1 MMDANLMEK
10 LRDIIGKAGFP
21 EPYPGVISAVIAL
34 IVIFFLAWLLD
45 YITKRVLLFGITSYA
60 KKSQSRWD
68 DTLVETKFFRRLSHI
83 APAILI
89 YYLVEI
95 ALAGYPDL
103 IAVLKAVAQAYMVI
117 IGALAV
123 DSLSSSL
130 HIIYQ
135 SMPISRNRSIKG
147 YVQVF
152 KIFIYFI
159 AGIFILHIVFNKEV
173 SYFLTGLGAV
183 TAVLLL
189 VFKDTILGLVGG
201 VQLAAYDM
209 VRIGDWIEMPSRN
222 ADGNV
227 TDISLNTVKV
237 QNWDKTITTI
247 PTYALVSESF
257 YNWRGMEESGGRRI
271 KRSLNIDVKSIRFL
285 DNELI
290 DKLRKIQVLTE
301 YIDTRLEDIK
311 KYNKEHNIDE
321 SMPVNG
327 RRLTNIGTFRK
338 YVEEYLKRHPM
349 IKTDMTFLVRHL
361 QPTEKGLPL
370 EIYVFCKDQ
379 RWAYYEA
386 IQADIFDHLLAIIG
400 AFDLKVF
407 QNPSGDDFR
416 ALSTSMSQS

>member
-1 MMDANLMEK
+1 MEK

-349 IKTDMTFLVRHL
+349 IKTDMTF
-361 QPTEKGLPL
+361 
-370 EIYVFCKDQ
+370 
-379 RWAYYEA
+379 
-386 IQADIFDHLLAIIG
+386 
-400 AFDLKVF
+400 
-407 QNPSGDDFR
+407 
-416 ALSTSMSQS
+416 

>member
-1 MMDANLMEK
+1 MEK

>member
-1 MMDANLMEK
+1 METNLIEL
-10 LRDIIGKAGFP
+10 LREFISSTGIPK
-21 EPYPGVISAVIAL
+21 PYPGIITAAIAL
-34 IVIFFLAWLLD
+34 LIIFFLAWLVD
-45 YITKRVLLFGITSYA
+45 YLTKRILLFGITSYA
-60 KKSQSRWD
+60 RKSQSRWD
-68 DTLVETKFFRRLSHI
+68 DILVGTSFFKRISHI
-83 APAILI
+83 APAILV
-89 YYLVEI
+89 YYLVDI
-95 ALAGYPDL
+95 ALVGYPNL
-103 IAVLKAVAQAYMVI
+103 IFVLQGATKAYMII

-123 DSLSSSL
+123 DSLTSGL

-135 SMPISRNRSIKG
+135 SMPVSKNRSIKG

-159 AGIFILHIVFNKEV
+159 AGIFILHVVFNKEV

-201 VQLAAYDM
+201 VQLAANDM

-227 TDISLNTVKV
+227 IDISLNTVKV

-271 KRSLNIDVKSIRFL
+271 KRSINIDMKSIRFL
-285 DNELI
+285 DDNLI
-290 DKLRKIQVLTE
+290 NKLRKIQVLTE
-301 YIDTRLEDIK
+301 YIDTRLEEIK
-311 KYNKEHNIDE
+311 KFNEQHKIDE

-327 RRLTNIGTFRK
+327 RRLTNIGTFRM
-338 YVEEYLKRHPM
+338 YVSEYLKRHPM

-361 QPTEKGLPL
+361 QPTELGIPL
-370 EIYVFCKDQ
+370 EIYVFSKDQ

-386 IQADIFDHLLAIIG
+386 IQADIFDHLLAIITE
-400 AFDLKVF
+400 FDLRVF
-407 QNPSGDDFR
+407 QNPTGDDFR
-416 ALSTSMSQS
+416 ALSARAQA